1 YNPAVPKRFLNS
13 LVLVVAL
20 GLPLG
25 LTAPSGDTGL
35 MAAVLLSSAFGFLIA
50 ANSGWAVS
58 FRYIPVM
65 LAACA
70 AASLLSG
77 PWWPVVIGA
86 VALAAG
92 LAQGAGWGMPVAAAG
107 VIACSMAPSA
117 PDAALGLRLV
127 VLAAGA
133 VYAAVV
139 ARALGLPRLHRASRV
154 GRLRSTVSGVGF
166 AAIAGLAAALSHGLP
181 QGYWLPATV
190 FAVVMP
196 SAGMS
201 LQRRAVQRIA
211 GTLLGAAI
219 ALGISLLE
227 PPQAAVLAVILL
239 CAYLICFFLRP
250 LWLITTLVTTALMLL
265 LSGSRDIGGIA
276 ESRVLLT
283 ITGIVLVLAGAGA
296 GWVMSRAI
304 PRSVREYATHEVAPA
319 VTVEAPS
326 ADAEVPPAGA
336 EVPSEPADRPRR

>member
-1 YNPAVPKRFLNS
+1 MPKRFLNS

-35 MAAVLLSSAFGFLIA
+35 MAATLLSSAFGFLIA

-70 AASLLSG
+70 AASLLPG
-77 PWWPVVIGA
+77 PWWPVVIA
-86 VALAAG
+86 SVALAAG
-92 LAQGAGWGMPVAAAG
+92 LAQGVGWGMPVAAAG
-107 VIACSMAPSA
+107 VIACSMAPSP
-117 PDAALGLRLV
+117 PDAGLGLRLV

-139 ARALGLPRLHRASRV
+139 ARALGLPRLHRAPLI
-154 GRLRSTVSGVGF
+154 GRLRSTVSAIGF
-166 AAIAGLAAALSHGLP
+166 AAVAGLAAALSLGLP

-201 LQRRAVQRIA
+201 LQRRALQRVA
-211 GTLLGAAI
+211 GTLLGAGI
-219 ALGISLLE
+219 ALGVSLLE
-227 PPQAAVLAVILL
+227 LPQAVVLAVILL

-250 LWLITTLVTTALMLL
+250 LWVITTLVTAALMLL
-265 LSGSRDIGGIA
+265 LSGSRDIGEIAETRVVLTVTGIA
-276 ESRVLLT
+276 
-283 ITGIVLVLAGAGA
+283 LVLAGAAA
-296 GWVMSRAI
+296 GWLLSRVI
-304 PRSVREYATHEVAPA
+304 PRSVREYATDEVAPA
-319 VTVEAPS
+319 VSAETETETQMKSETASAPPS
-326 ADAEVPPAGA
+326 SGPA
-336 EVPSEPADRPRR
+336 